1 MRRYYDPWTV
11 LGVMAAC
18 AGIVAGITSLQF
30 PGTFIGYWIAG
41 GCLIAATSVLA
52 TKLGVWLIW
61 NTNIRKILLWI
72 PGAVSVAAAL
82 LYVLQAAGERQPQP
96 DEPAA
101 ITQGASRSGTTETA
115 TIVEVRVPRV
125 PIPETQPGFTRI
137 VLMQIDRASIP
148 GRQYAFNDLA
158 PDGARMALFLEPD
171 TISAGGGSGSHLTY
185 AVTDT
190 KGRTNRLQVPV
201 GPGGIPADRNVFV
214 TCVTGN
220 TKQSSYMRVLA
231 DGLEVARQ
239 TFDTPLELGGRQWKP
254 TTGAYQTNMRGLR
267 ASTQGMLA
275 VPWALGDDKLRQV
288 GADFKA
294 SHPGFFSG
302 DDGYLYAPEAMDWQ
316 SAPPISGTFYYRPAQ
331 RAKP

>member
-1 MRRYYDPWTV
+1 
-11 LGVMAAC
+11 MAAC

-137 VLMQIDRASIP
+137 VLMQI
-148 GRQYAFNDLA
+148 
-158 PDGARMALFLEPD
+158 ARR
-171 TISAGGGSGSHLTY
+171 S
-185 AVTDT
+185 
-190 KGRTNRLQVPV
+190 
-201 GPGGIPADRNVFV
+201 
-214 TCVTGN
+214 
-220 TKQSSYMRVLA
+220 
-231 DGLEVARQ
+231 
-239 TFDTPLELGGRQWKP
+239 
-254 TTGAYQTNMRGLR
+254 RG
-267 ASTQGMLA
+267 ASTLSMT
-275 VPWALGDDKLRQV
+275 
-288 GADFKA
+288 
-294 SHPGFFSG
+294 SHPT
-302 DDGYLYAPEAMDWQ
+302 APEWLCFWNQ
-316 SAPPISGTFYYRPAQ
+316 TRYRLAAG
-331 RAKP
+331 RART